1 MADRLV
7 SLSGNPTARKLV
19 GALGVSLPPVLDRDL
34 EPWKERPLADKRV
47 RVLVATGGELVDAL
61 AQTLARAGA
70 EPAVQGP
77 LEPFEAAGEAWGRP
91 ARALGEEEKGAEVV
105 LLDATGIRT
114 AEGLKELHARLQ
126 PNLKGLRSSG
136 RVILLGRP
144 HVGRESVEAS
154 AAQRALDGFT
164 RSLAK
169 EVGRKGA
176 TANLVVVKEG
186 AEERIEPVLRWLASP
201 RSAYVSGQ
209 PIVVSKTVR
218 ATRFQP
224 VRPLDGKVAVVTGSA
239 RGIGAATARALA
251 REGARVVVLDH
262 PSADDK
268 AAEVAAEIG
277 GQPLLLDVTE
287 EDAGQRI
294 VDFATEH
301 FGGLDVVVH
310 NAGVTRDKTLGRMK
324 EEQWDLVLGVN
335 LEAILR
341 MNEALVPA
349 LGKAGRIVL
358 LSSIGGIGGNVG
370 QTNYAASKA
379 GVIGIV
385 ESLAPR
391 LARRGI
397 AVNAVAPGFIETR
410 MTAAIPVATR
420 EVARR
425 LSNLSQGGLP
435 ADVAEAITFLASPG
449 ADALCGQVVR
459 VCGGN
464 LLGA

>member
-19 GALGVSLPPVLDRDL
+19 GALGVSLPPVLKRDL
-34 EPWKERPLADKRV
+34 EPWKERPFAEKSV
-47 RVLVATGGELVDAL
+47 RVLIAEGGELAEVL
-61 AQTLARAGA
+61 AHTVARAGA
-70 EPAVQGP
+70 EPAVHGD
-77 LEPFEAAGEAWGRP
+77 LAVFEAAGEAWGRP
-91 ARALGEEEKGAEVV
+91 PHALGEDDNPADIV
-105 LLDATGIRT
+105 LIDATGLRGV
-114 AEGLKELHARLQ
+114 AALKELHGLLQ
-126 PNLKGLRSSG
+126 ANLKGLRKSG
-136 RVILLGRP
+136 RVLVFGRP
-144 HVGRESVEAS
+144 HVGLATVEAS

-169 EVGRKGA
+169 EVGRKGS

-186 AEERIEPVLRWLASP
+186 AEDRVEALVRWLASP
-201 RSAYVSGQ
+201 RSAYISGQ
-209 PIVVSKTVR
+209 PVVLSKTVR
-218 ATRFQP
+218 ATEVRT
-224 VRPLDGKVAVVTGSA
+224 VRPLDGQVAVVTGAA
-239 RGIGAATARALA
+239 RGIGAATAKALA
-251 REGARVVVLDH
+251 REGAKVVVLDH
-262 PSADDK
+262 PSADTQ
-268 AAEVAAEIG
+268 AAEVAADIG
-277 GQPLLLDVTE
+277 GKPLLLDVT
-287 EDAGQRI
+287 DTGAGQRI

-301 FGGLDVVVH
+301 FGGLDIVVH
-310 NAGVTRDKTLGRMK
+310 NAGVTRDKTLSRMK
-324 EEQWDLVLGVN
+324 EDQWDLVLGVN
-335 LEAILR
+335 LQAILR
-341 MNEALVPA
+341 MNEAIVPA
-349 LGKAGRIVL
+349 LGKAGRLVF

-385 ESLAPR
+385 ETLAPR

-425 LSNLSQGGLP
+425 LANLSQGGLP
-435 ADVAEAITFLASPG
+435 QDVAEAITFLASPG
-449 ADALCGQVVR
+449 AHGLSGQVVR

>member
-19 GALGVSLPPVLDRDL
+19 GALGVSLPPVLERDL
-34 EPWKERPLADKRV
+34 EPWSERPLQGRSV
-47 RVLVATGGELVDAL
+47 RVLLAVGAELTKVLAHTVAA
-61 AQTLARAGA
+61 AGA
-70 EPAVQGP
+70 EPAVVGD
-77 LEPFEAAGEAWGRP
+77 LEPFTSAGEAFGRP
-91 ARALGEEEKGAEVV
+91 ARAVDEDEEGAHVV
-105 LLDATGIRT
+105 FLDATGVRT
-114 AEGLKELHARLQ
+114 IDGLAELHELLQ
-126 PNLKGLRSSG
+126 ENLKGLRKSG
-136 RVILLGRP
+136 RVVVLGRP
-144 HVGRESVEAS
+144 HIGLESVEAS

-176 TANLVVVKEG
+176 TANLVVVQDG
-186 AEERIEPVLRWLASP
+186 AEDRVEAVLRWLASP
-201 RSAYVSGQ
+201 RSAYISGQ
-209 PIVVSKTVR
+209 PIRVSKTVR
-218 ATRFQP
+218 ATP
-224 VRPLDGKVAVVTGSA
+224 AKAVRPLDGKVAVVTGSA
-239 RGIGAATARALA
+239 RGIGAATAKALA
-251 REGARVVVLDH
+251 REGAKVVVLDH
-262 PSADDK
+262 PSADAQ
-268 AAEVAAEIG
+268 AAEVAAAIG
-277 GQPLLLDVTE
+277 GKPLLLDVTDA
-287 EDAGQRI
+287 DAGDRI
-294 VDFATEH
+294 VAFATEH

-324 EEQWDLVLGVN
+324 PELWDLVLNVN
-335 LEAILR
+335 LAAILR

-349 LGKAGRIVL
+349 LGKNGRVVF

-379 GVIGIV
+379 GVIGVV
-385 ESLAPR
+385 EALAPR
-391 LARRGI
+391 LARKGI

-425 LSNLSQGGLP
+425 LANLSQGGLP

-449 ADALCGQVVR
+449 ACALNGQVVR